1 MEKTEMYLKKEEKDK
16 INKKRILSANM
27 ANLKQIIPQKSNV
40 LYYSKLKFDQNILI
54 NLLKK
59 SKLKKTQMR
68 NNKSKI
74 DSVPFTTS
82 LKKHGFKYSYSINK
96 NFQDLPIMLRFHNIT
111 NEKINYLI
119 NSENN
124 RYESLISYTNK
135 NYKSNKKLNRN
146 NRFNEKRNK
155 TSSFNKNYSRNNNNK
170 NNNNRN
176 NHKKEKLL
184 SLRCKTET
192 KIKLKNTNKV
202 KYLSNLQCLCNSKDS
217 KNYKYSS
224 YEISSTN
231 YTNSRSYLK
240 NKTQYY
246 TSKNNISSNIPT
258 EKQLSNNKSNGNKMK
273 LKKSFNKKK
282 IHLNKKRWLKNI
294 KESISKIDLWNRE
307 AKIDRLIFC
316 IENLDEC
323 FEENFSD
330 KKSKDKYQLLKN
342 QLTMHKNKL
351 DKIIKEIKVNQNK
364 NEYLMKKY
372 IFELITRKKKKDLIK
387 LSN

>member
-1 MEKTEMYLKKEEKDK
+1 MEKTEMYLKNEEKDK
-16 INKKRILSANM
+16 FNKKRILSATIT
-27 ANLKQIIPQKSNV
+27 NLKQIIPQKSNV
-40 LYYSKLKFDQNILI
+40 LNYSLKFDQNILI

-74 DSVPFTTS
+74 DSAPFTTS
-82 LKKHGFKYSYSINK
+82 IKKRCFKYSYNINK
-96 NFQDLPIMLRFHNIT
+96 NFQDLPVMLRFHNIT

-119 NSENN
+119 NSDNN

-146 NRFNEKRNK
+146 NIFNEKRNK
-155 TSSFNKNYSRNNNNK
+155 TASFNKNYSRNNNNNNK
-170 NNNNRN
+170 RNNN
-176 NHKKEKLL
+176 KEEKLL

-192 KIKLKNTNKV
+192 KIKLKKYNKI
-202 KYLSNLQCLCNSKDS
+202 KYLSNLQCLSNSKDS

-224 YEISSTN
+224 NEISTTN

-240 NKTQYY
+240 NKAQYY
-246 TSKNNISSNIPT
+246 TSNNNISSNIPT
-258 EKQLSNNKSNGNKMK
+258 EKQISNNKSNGNKMK
-273 LKKSFNKKK
+273 LKKYFNKKR
-282 IHLNKKRWLKNI
+282 IYLNKKRWLKSI
-294 KESISKIDLWNRE
+294 KESISKIDSWNKE

-316 IENLDEC
+316 IENPDEY

-342 QLTMHKNKL
+342 QLAIHKNKL

-372 IFELITRKKKKDLIK
+372 IFELITRKKKKNLIK

>member
-1 MEKTEMYLKKEEKDK
+1 
-16 INKKRILSANM
+16 
-27 ANLKQIIPQKSNV
+27 
-40 LYYSKLKFDQNILI
+40 
-54 NLLKK
+54 
-59 SKLKKTQMR
+59 MR

-82 LKKHGFKYSYSINK
+82 LKKHGFKLSYSINK

-155 TSSFNKNYSRNNNNK
+155 TSSFNKNYSRNNK
-170 NNNNRN
+170 DNNNRN
-176 NHKKEKLL
+176 NNKKEKLL